1 MNVKNILLQLV
12 AETQLRASVVPQA
25 LCLASL
31 WMLVSVSRVFPV
43 GQKDSSVLNA
53 TYIST
58 CSCDLPSE
66 KGEKVSSLSMQK
78 VLGMHLIGSAH
89 SMFTVKTPHLGR

>member
-12 AETQLRASVVPQA
+12 AETQLRASVV
-25 LCLASL
+25 LASL
-31 WMLVSVSRVFPV
+31 WMLVSVSRFFFPV
-43 GQKDSSVLNA
+43 GQRDSSVLNA

-89 SMFTVKTPHLGR
+89 SMFTAKTPHLGR